1 MMFVAIQFMERSEK
15 SWRSQFMMRR
25 HQFIHKKEQSKN
37 RRNFSFYSCSF
48 CRYKGLGLAHLRL
61 TSQIHHPFRSVLFFI
76 DKKKEQGTCPCSSI
90 YILVRYVGEKCHLSC
105 SLDSYVEL
113 SLVKSASA
121 GYTSGE
127 DLSSLRDELSEL
139 SYVLVVNAVNLIL
152 TEDANLLSSVHGA
165 EVGTGRIVSFHFD
178 SQTFLTHDFYI
189 AHTTVSRVAY
199 GRSASLFY

>member
-1 MMFVAIQFMERSEK
+1 MILSY
-15 SWRSQFMMRR
+15 
-25 HQFIHKKEQSKN
+25 N
-37 RRNFSFYSCSF
+37 T
-48 CRYKGLGLAHLRL
+48 L
-61 TSQIHHPFRSVLFFI
+61 
-76 DKKKEQGTCPCSSI
+76 

-139 SYVLVVNAVNLIL
+139 SYVLVINAVNLVL
-152 TEDANLLSSVHGA
+152 AEDANLLSSVHGA
-165 EVGTGRIVSFHFD
+165 EVGTGRIVSFHLD

-189 AHTTVSRVAY
+189 ASAIVSHVAN
-199 GRSASLFY
+199 GRAAFLN

>member
-1 MMFVAIQFMERSEK
+1 MYCGEWRELWSASSDLKKHTKKTPCKIQ
-15 SWRSQFMMRR
+15 
-25 HQFIHKKEQSKN
+25 
-37 RRNFSFYSCSF
+37 
-48 CRYKGLGLAHLRL
+48 
-61 TSQIHHPFRSVLFFI
+61 SVF
-76 DKKKEQGTCPCSSI
+76 SI

-127 DLSSLRDELSEL
+127 DLSSLGDELSEL
-139 SYVLVVNAVNLIL
+139 SYVLVIDTVNLIL
-152 TEDANLLSSVHGA
+152 AEDTNLLSSVHGA

-189 AHTTVSRVAY
+189 AYATVSRAAY
-199 GRSASLFY
+199 GRSASLFN